1 VQRAVGPVT
10 TLRRGPLSGG
20 ELSEGSTTPSTRPST
35 PILLI
40 GVLYLCATSRWG
52 SHVGIPGIPFY
63 VGDLAVAAAT
73 VQAVRH
79 VRATGDGWRPLW
91 RAVSTAHLA
100 LLLALSLLAW
110 AALRA
115 VVGVSALLAHPV
127 DGLRDLAPY
136 GYALAAVVAF
146 VVVSP
151 DGQRERRW
159 VYGALTIHVTWVLGS
174 TLVHGW
180 PWTTAGFGG
189 AVVLLPRPD
198 FDAAVCGAAVAL
210 ALHAGLHGARG
221 RSPRG
226 WAALMVFAV
235 ANAWAVANLVTRAG
249 LLAGLLAVGAVGLT
263 WGLRGLRGRALT
275 GSRAGALLLAMGLLL
290 ALGAA
295 SPPGQRLLH
304 SLGGGQ
310 SASQGTVHA
319 RQETW
324 SGVTEYVLAD
334 PVRTAVGVGFGPDFL
349 TSSGTLSA
357 LEGQDYENVRS
368 PHNYLLGTFARLGL
382 LGAVLAALMMASA
395 ALLALGRL
403 ARPSG
408 TVTTFAALL
417 VLALP
422 VTAMLGVVL
431 ESPFGAIPYFW
442 AVGHLARHVWR
453 PQAPLERPE
462 LS

>member
-1 VQRAVGPVT
+1 MT
-10 TLRRGPLSGG
+10 TLRRGALPGG
-20 ELSEGSTTPSTRPST
+20 ELSAGSTAPSTRTST

-79 VRATGDGWRPLW
+79 VRATGNGWRPVW
-91 RAVSTAHLA
+91 RAVTTAHLA

-159 VYGALTIHVTWVLGS
+159 VFGALTFHVAWVLGS
-174 TLVHGW
+174 TLVPGW

-210 ALHAGLHGARG
+210 ALHAGLHGGR

-226 WAALMVFAV
+226 WAALVVFAA

-275 GSRAGALLLAMGLLL
+275 GRRAGALLLAMGLLL

-442 AVGHLARHVWR
+442 AVGHLARQVWR
-453 PQAPLERPE
+453 PRDGSERPE